1 MRYLWSLR
9 FNLIFVLLHYF
20 QWVYLWYFRFGSQI
34 LYILRSIVLN
44 EIILPLQMIFSSPFF
59 PIFPF
64 LQAQRIQPKKYSVC
78 ADSDVYPQS
87 KKKTIPAGLECA
99 FCLFYGARKL
109 KQCLVVMLKPRG
121 VCDVFPWKTNAIGFN
136 N

>member
-44 EIILPLQMIFSSPFF
+44 EIILPLQMIFSSPFSQF
-59 PIFPF
+59 F
-64 LQAQRIQPKKYSVC
+64 LSFKRKGYSRKYSVC
-78 ADSDVYPQS
+78 ADSNVYPQS